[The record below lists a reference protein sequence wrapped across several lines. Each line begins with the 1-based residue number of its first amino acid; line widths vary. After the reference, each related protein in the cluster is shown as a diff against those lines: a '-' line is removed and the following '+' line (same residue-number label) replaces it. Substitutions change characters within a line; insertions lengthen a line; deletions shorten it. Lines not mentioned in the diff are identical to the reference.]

1 MKKTIFC
8 ILLILMFFVAKD
20 NSIFA
25 QNKVKIGSISLSDT
39 TIGGMHYLKVNAGIQ
54 PITIFN
60 QSDTNRIGDIILKDS
75 LGNLVIGANTI
86 INGNLSF
93 ANSTLTLNE
102 LLTRGVRFSDS
113 LVIRT
118 TIEDII
124 DYNLY
129 ILNDHHTSS
138 IITNLSGINDAN
150 KFEITMG
157 NINDPVS
164 YFRIS
169 RSGEIYLGGARVYID
184 SVAFDVSTVLL
195 NNANNTFSGTNTF
208 NGYSAFNNT
217 VELTKGLYIAS
228 ALIPDTL
235 SLYGTFL
242 LDGVDINNGGL
253 TNVAY
258 KNLANTFTLPQTF
271 DTSASFNRS
280 VSFAIDTLGGGVNY
294 TMTPINHMLIVSL
307 GATNDTITLTSD
319 RNGTEFTIK
328 LIATGGGSIVVIPD
342 VGGEIEGA
350 SEDIIKTLNDSRTYI
365 VRNNRWYIKNNK

>member
-39 TIGGMHYLKVNAGIQ
+39 IISGLHYLKVNAGIR

-60 QSDTNRIGDIILKDS
+60 ESDTNRIGDIILKDS

-228 ALIPDTL
+228 PLIPDTL

-258 KNLANTFTLPQTF
+258 KNLANIFTLPQTF
-271 DTSASFNRS
+271 DTSITLNQSIS
-280 VSFAIDTLGGGVNY
+280 YPIDSIGTGTNY
-294 TMTPINHMLIVSL
+294 TMTSLNYMLIVSL
-307 GATNDTITLTSD
+307 GATNDTVTLSAD
-319 RNGTEFTIK
+319 RNGIAYTIK
-328 LIATGGGSIVVIPD
+328 LLATSGGSVIVIGN
-342 VGGEIEGA
+342 GGAEIDGA
-350 SEDIIKTLNDSRTYI
+350 SQSILNVGNETKTYI
-365 VRNNRWYIKNNK
+365 YRNNKWYVK